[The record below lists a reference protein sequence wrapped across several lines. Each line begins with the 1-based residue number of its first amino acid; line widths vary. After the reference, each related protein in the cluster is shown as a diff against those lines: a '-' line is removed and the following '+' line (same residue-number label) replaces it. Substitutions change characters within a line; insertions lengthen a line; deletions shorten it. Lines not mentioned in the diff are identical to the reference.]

1 MHLQGRELLIIFWTE
16 KRKRSN
22 RMNNKK
28 EDEVRQAINEA
39 ALRVF
44 EKWGMNKTTME
55 DIAREAG
62 KGKSTLY
69 YYYKSK
75 DDIFYSVITLEV
87 EKILNRAKEAVKD
100 ISNGKE
106 KVKEYIVCTLKEMKK
121 ASSVYKIVHNEIRG
135 DYNVINRLKGV
146 LVTGEEEF
154 MKRIMQESVN
164 ESEVTFKDEKELE
177 LAAKVIVGLINTL
190 ELYLFLENRDDEQID
205 MAAKLISQGI

>member
-1 MHLQGRELLIIFWTE
+1 
-16 KRKRSN
+16 
-22 RMNNKK
+22 MNNKK

-75 DDIFYSVITLEV
+75 DEIFYTVVTLEV
-87 EKILNRAKEAVKD
+87 EKILNKAKEAVKD

-106 KVKEYIVCTLKEMKK
+106 KIKEYIISTLKEIKR
-121 ASSVYKIVHNEIRG
+121 ATSVYKIVHNEIRG
-135 DYNVINRLKGV
+135 DYDVINRLKGV
-146 LVTGEEEF
+146 LVIDEEEF
-154 MKRIMQESVN
+154 MRSVLKESVSRN
-164 ESEVTFKDEKELE
+164 EISFENDTELN
-177 LAAKVIVGLINTL
+177 LAAKVIVGLINSL
-190 ELYLFLENRDDEQID
+190 ELYLFMENRDDEQID
-205 MAAKLISQGI
+205 MAAKLIAQGI

>member
-1 MHLQGRELLIIFWTE
+1 
-16 KRKRSN
+16 
-22 RMNNKK
+22 MNNKK

-75 DDIFYSVITLEV
+75 DEIFYTVVTLEV
-87 EKILNRAKEAVKD
+87 EKILNKAKEAVKD

-106 KVKEYIVCTLKEMKK
+106 KIKEYIISTLKEIKR
-121 ASSVYKIVHNEIRG
+121 ATSVYKIVHNEIRG
-135 DYNVINRLKGV
+135 DYDVINRLKGV
-146 LVTGEEEF
+146 LVIDEEEF
-154 MKRIMQESVN
+154 MRSVLKESVSRN
-164 ESEVTFKDEKELE
+164 EISFENDKELN
-177 LAAKVIVGLINTL
+177 LAAKVIVGLINSL
-190 ELYLFLENRDDEQID
+190 ELYLFMENRDDEQID
-205 MAAKLISQGI
+205 MAAKLIAQGI